1 MAGPTGPRP
10 EPEPGGYER
19 RRDPARA
26 DRRSRPSA
34 ETLRHLRAAIAGALA
49 GEERKAPL
57 AALGLSGLLVSDGS
71 GREVVRLGRLEE
83 GAARR
88 RLEAG
93 SAVFELA
100 LWPPVAEEHAAP
112 VAFLL
117 ETMLFRR
124 DASDSPSDF
133 ADGWK
138 RLGVMAADV
147 SMEEPYRRLVRFAPA
162 AVTVLVLG
170 ESGSGKEAIARS
182 VHVLSE
188 RRAGPFV
195 AVNVPAIPPPL
206 LESELFGH
214 ARGAFTGAEKD
225 RKGLLE
231 EAERGTIFFDEIG
244 DLTLPLQA
252 KLLRALQEREIRRVG
267 ENRPRTLDV
276 RVVSASSRH
285 LQREVEAGRFRE
297 DLFYRLHV
305 AVITLPPLRDRA
317 RDAQLLA
324 RHFLSRYA
332 REYGRGDLTFAPET
346 LVALSAHSWP
356 GNVRELQNAVAQAA
370 ALAEPGGVVAPELL
384 PEALRRSGRRAGTEN
399 YRARV
404 DQHRRGLIAEALE
417 RSGGNRSRAARDL
430 GLSRQALLYLIREL
444 NVTTRPRGH

>member
-1 MAGPTGPRP
+1 MAGPAV
-10 EPEPGGYER
+10 
-19 RRDPARA
+19 ARG
-26 DRRSRPSA
+26 SKPSA
-34 ETLRHLRAAIAGALA
+34 ETLRELRAAIAGALA
-49 GEERKAPL
+49 GEEREAPL
-57 AALGLSGLLVSDGS
+57 AALGLSGLCVRDGG
-71 GREVVRLGRLEE
+71 GREIVRLGSVEE
-83 GAARR
+83 GAACR

-93 SAVFELA
+93 TASYDLA
-100 LWPPVAEEHAAP
+100 LWPPVAEDQAAP
-112 VAFLL
+112 IAFLL
-117 ETMLFRR
+117 ETMLFRC
-124 DASDSPSDF
+124 DMPESSSDF
-133 ADGWK
+133 AEGWK

-170 ESGSGKEAIARS
+170 ESGSGKEAIARA
-182 VHVLSE
+182 VHALSE
-188 RRAGPFV
+188 RRSGPFV
-195 AVNVPAIPPPL
+195 AVNVPAIPPAL

-214 ARGAFTGAEKD
+214 ARGAFTGADRD

-244 DLTLPLQA
+244 DLTPPLQA

-267 ENRPRTLDV
+267 ENRPRRVDV

-285 LQREVEAGRFRE
+285 LDREVEAGRFRE

-305 AVITLPPLRDRA
+305 AVIALPPLRDRA

-346 LVALSAHSWP
+346 LAALSAHSWP
-356 GNVRELQNAVAQAA
+356 GNVRELQNVVAQAA
-370 ALAEPGGVVAPELL
+370 ALAERGGVVAPELL
-384 PEALRRSGRRAGTEN
+384 PEPLRHKGRRAATEN

-417 RSGGNRSRAARDL
+417 RAGGNRSRAARDL

-444 NVTTRPRGH
+444 NVTIRPRGGH

>member
-1 MAGPTGPRP
+1 MADPAGR
-10 EPEPGGYER
+10 EDPGR
-19 RRDPARA
+19 AARRDG
-26 DRRSRPSA
+26 PSA
-34 ETLRHLRAAIAGALA
+34 ETLRQLRAAIAGALA
-49 GEERKAPL
+49 GEEREAPL
-57 AALGLSGLLVSDGS
+57 AALGLSGLRVSDGG
-71 GREVVRLGRLEE
+71 GREVLRLGSVAE

-88 RLEAG
+88 WLEAG
-93 SAVFELA
+93 TVSYELA
-100 LWPPVAEEHAAP
+100 LWPPVSEEQAAS

-117 ETMLFRR
+117 ETMLFRS
-124 DASDSPSDF
+124 AAPPESPSDF
-133 ADGWK
+133 AEGWK

-162 AVTVLVLG
+162 PVTVLVLG

-182 VHVLSE
+182 VHALSA

-195 AVNVPAIPPPL
+195 AVNVPAIPPAL

-214 ARGAFTGAEKD
+214 ARGAFTGADKD

-244 DLTLPLQA
+244 DLTPPLQA

-267 ENRPRTLDV
+267 ENRPRKVDV
-276 RVVSASSRH
+276 RVVSASSRQ
-285 LQREVEAGRFRE
+285 LEREVEAGRFRE

-305 AVITLPPLRDRA
+305 AVIALPPLRDRA

-332 REYGRGDLTFAPET
+332 REYDRGDLTFAPET
-346 LVALSAHSWP
+346 LAALSAHSWP
-356 GNVRELQNAVAQAA
+356 GNVRELQNVVAQAA
-370 ALAEPGGVVAPELL
+370 ALAERGGVVAPDLL
-384 PEALRRSGRRAGTEN
+384 PEPLRKSGRRAGPEN

-444 NVTTRPRGH
+444 NVPTRPRSH